1 MSTAHT
7 LTPDTRAVE
16 ELIVERAKL
25 SYARLPMLEVVFDR
39 FSLSLA
45 QTLKSYL
52 GAMAEVSLGGI
63 DYLSCQ
69 DALKDQPDP
78 SLISV
83 TTAEEWGGT
92 IAGIMT
98 PELLF
103 GIIEITFGGRTVA
116 TGEKKTRNFTSIEK
130 RIGQNFT
137 ETVLTELS
145 NAFAKVTPVNFDISH
160 LETNPKAL
168 LLAPPT
174 SACVRARLTID
185 IEGRIGEMVFVLPN
199 TAFEKVSHI
208 LSQQFTGGQLGGDSG
223 WRLKMTDMLGH
234 TNVPM
239 SAVMGQAVLPMR
251 DVLAWA
257 PGQVLDLGI
266 QIDDPVTLCCAGKD
280 IARAEVGHRKN
291 GRIALKLSEKLY
303 EEKDS
308 PDDLRD

>member
-1 MSTAHT
+1 MSTART

-16 ELIVERAKL
+16 ELIVERARL

-52 GAMAEVSLGGI
+52 GAMADVSLDGI

-83 TTAEEWGGT
+83 TTVPEWNGT
-92 IAGIMT
+92 IAAIMT

-130 RIGQNFT
+130 RIGENF
-137 ETVLTELS
+137 VAAVQRDLA
-145 NAFAKVTPVNFDISH
+145 NAFAKVTPVTFEISH

-168 LLAPPT
+168 LLAPPA
-174 SACVRARLTID
+174 SACVRAD
-185 IEGRIGEMVFVLPN
+185 
-199 TAFEKVSHI
+199 
-208 LSQQFTGGQLGGDSG
+208 
-223 WRLKMTDMLGH
+223 
-234 TNVPM
+234 
-239 SAVMGQAVLPMR
+239 
-251 DVLAWA
+251 
-257 PGQVLDLGI
+257 
-266 QIDDPVTLCCAGKD
+266 
-280 IARAEVGHRKN
+280 
-291 GRIALKLSEKLY
+291 
-303 EEKDS
+303 
-308 PDDLRD
+308 